1 VKLFVK
7 EIIIIFDKININN
20 NNNNKQIMSHQHLQ
34 KKTRWR
40 RFVIPMSTNH
50 ILNLSKQLQ
59 LTKSESKSAAYLAH
73 FSSVGSFF
81 SIVWLFFL

>member
-1 VKLFVK
+1 VQN
-7 EIIIIFDKININN
+7 KI
-20 NNNNKQIMSHQHLQ
+20 
-34 KKTRWR
+34 
-40 RFVIPMSTNH
+40 NH

-81 SIVWLFFL
+81 FYSMAFFLVGGGFLNMKIIRETTEIKMFFSKLINLSMKFGSL